1 MLVYRCGRPTEDP
14 TMSDSAW
21 TIIQRVRREM
31 RESGAPEHLVGEAT
45 DAMLLAGHE
54 GTQAV
59 AERWLQLKE
68 LL

>member
-1 MLVYRCGRPTEDP
+1 
-14 TMSDSAW
+14 MSDSAW
-21 TIIQRVRREM
+21 TIIQRVRRTM
-31 RESGAPEHLVGEAT
+31 REAGTPEYLVGEAT

-59 AERWLQLKE
+59 ADRWLHNTQQLEE

>member
-1 MLVYRCGRPTEDP
+1 
-14 TMSDSAW
+14 MSDSAW